1 MMERLRR
8 HGVIS
13 LMDMER
19 LLILL
24 EKKGRDNSLIKSLLK
39 AVESKITVATLE
51 DLKAQMEIGVYNR
64 LCKGV
69 IE

>member
-39 AVESKITVATLE
+39 AVESKITVATLD
-51 DLKAQMEIGVYNR
+51 DLKALMKI
-64 LCKGV
+64 
-69 IE
+69 